1 MPLPFALFPR
11 AVVAAML
18 LAALPQAADALDLEM
33 PAPIVGVETRSEAAA
48 TYALPTA
55 PFAAGALP
63 TRRVEGALDQRALR
77 LESSGCALT
86 SDS

>member
-55 PFAAGALP
+55 CL
-63 TRRVEGALDQRALR
+63 LY
-77 LESSGCALT
+77 T
-86 SDS
+86 SPSPRD